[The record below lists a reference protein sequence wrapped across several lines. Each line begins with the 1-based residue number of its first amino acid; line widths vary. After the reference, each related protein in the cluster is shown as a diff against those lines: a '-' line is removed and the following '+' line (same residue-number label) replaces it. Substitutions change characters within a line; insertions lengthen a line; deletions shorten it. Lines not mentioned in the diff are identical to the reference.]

1 MRKKRGES
9 KLNENEIGNLILL
22 AALLFGTLF
31 RFFPSWLAGF
41 PINDGGMFYT
51 MMKDLQAS
59 HFIPPV
65 FTTYNNLNIP
75 FAYPP
80 LALYIGAG
88 LDSLF
93 NVSLIKLL
101 QWLPALIYS
110 LCVLFFYFF
119 AHEVLED
126 KLKSTIATLI
136 FTFTPHLNTWLSA
149 GGGLTRSFGTLF
161 MMLTVM
167 YAYRLFAKN
176 NSKAILGV
184 IIFGSLT
191 VLSHTESTIFAIAL
205 PIYIWISKS
214 RSAKSALQ
222 GGLIATGVLVLAG
235 PWYGWIIYKHGFETL
250 LSALTTAGQT
260 IWSVLRLINVDI
272 ITEEPYLDLLGVFGI
287 LGMTFLVIKKE
298 YFIPLMLVVIFLV
311 EPRSAHT
318 IGNIPLAMAGGIF
331 LADTLLPALGKV
343 GEEQNPNNSR
353 GIKIFLIISIP
364 YLLVNS
370 IYQGYMLSQNHLS
383 KSEQTAMT
391 WIKENTPED
400 SQFLMITGEPEA
412 MCDSSA
418 EWFPALTER
427 KSLSTLQGR
436 EWILGRRFGEFIGH
450 KSGIQNCI
458 DKGLD
463 CLKHESNYFGADYD
477 YIYISIQTPTNNCQS
492 TETSARTTSGLI
504 AALEAEGNQE
514 YSFKYRSEKIIL
526 FEKKII
532 KNKKSH
538 SLHGLYLKL

>member
-31 RFFPSWLAGF
+31 RFFPSWLASF
-41 PINDGGMFYT
+41 PINDGGMFFV

-88 LDSLF
+88 ISSLF
-93 NVSLIKLL
+93 NISLIKIL
-101 QWLPALIYS
+101 QWLPPLINS
-110 LCVLFFYFF
+110 LCVLFFYFL
-119 AHEVLED
+119 AQEVLED
-126 KLKSTIATLI
+126 KLKSTIAALI
-136 FTFTPHLNTWLSA
+136 FAFTPHLNTWLSA

-167 YAYRLFAKN
+167 YSYRLFAKN
-176 NSKAILGV
+176 NSKATLGV

-191 VLSHTESTIFAIAL
+191 VLSHTESTVFAIAL
-205 PIYIWISKS
+205 PIYVWLSKS

-222 GGLIATGVLVLAG
+222 GGLIAIGVLILAG
-235 PWYGWIIYKHGFETL
+235 LWYGWVIYKHGFETL
-250 LSALTTAGQT
+250 LSALTTGGQT

-298 YFIPLMLVVIFLV
+298 YFIPLMLMVIFLV

-331 LADTLLPALGKV
+331 LANILLPALEKIS
-343 GEEQNPNNSR
+343 GEQIPNNNR
-353 GIKIFLIISIP
+353 GIKVFLIISIP

-370 IYQGYMLSQNHLS
+370 IYQGYMLSQNHVS
-383 KSEQTAMT
+383 GDEQKAMA

-400 SQFLMITGEPEA
+400 SQFLVITGEPEA

-427 KSLSTLQGR
+427 ESLSTLQGR

-450 KSGIQNCI
+450 RINLQNCI
-458 DKGLD
+458 DKNIG
-463 CLKHESNYFGADYD
+463 CLNNEAEYLGASFD
-477 YIYISIQTPTNNCQS
+477 YIYISVKTPTNNCKATDIS
-492 TETSARTTSGLI
+492 GKTTRGLI
-504 AALEAEGNQE
+504 VGLENSIS
-514 YSFKYRSEKIIL
+514 YSIQYHSEDGVIFEKI
-526 FEKKII
+526 K
-532 KNKKSH
+532 
-538 SLHGLYLKL
+538 

>member
-1 MRKKRGES
+1 MRKKRGKS

-31 RFFPSWLAGF
+31 RFFPSWLASF
-41 PINDGGMFYT
+41 PINDGGMFFV

-59 HFIPPV
+59 RFIPPA

-88 LDSLF
+88 ISSLF
-93 NVSLIKLL
+93 NISLIKIL
-101 QWLPALIYS
+101 QWLPPLINS
-110 LCVLFFYFF
+110 LCVLFFYFLS
-119 AHEVLED
+119 HEVLED
-126 KLKSTIATLI
+126 KFKSTIAALI
-136 FTFTPHLNTWLSA
+136 FAFTPHLNTWLSA

-167 YAYRLFAKN
+167 YSHRLFAKN

-191 VLSHTESTIFAIAL
+191 VLSHTESTVFAITL
-205 PIYIWISKS
+205 PIYVWLLKS

-222 GGLIATGVLVLAG
+222 GGLIAIGVLVLAG
-235 PWYGWIIYKHGFETL
+235 PWYVWVIYSHGFETL
-250 LSALTTAGQT
+250 LSALTTGGQT

-298 YFIPLMLVVIFLV
+298 YFIPLMLVAIFLV

-318 IGNIPLAMAGGIF
+318 IVNIPLAMAGGIF
-331 LADTLLPALGKV
+331 LANILLPALEKIS
-343 GEEQNPNNSR
+343 EEQIPNNNR
-353 GIKIFLIISIP
+353 GIKVFLIISIP

-370 IYQGYMLSQNHLS
+370 IYQGFTLSQNHLS

-400 SQFLMITGEPEA
+400 SQFLVITGEPEA

-427 KSLSTLQGR
+427 ESLSTLQGR
-436 EWILGRRFGEFIGH
+436 EWILGKKFGEFIGH

-458 DKGLD
+458 DQGLD
-463 CLKHESNYFGADYD
+463 CLKLESDYFGADYD
-477 YIYISIQTPTNNCQS
+477 YIYVSIQTPTNNCKS
-492 TETSARTTSGLI
+492 VEISARTTSGLI
-504 AALEAEGNQE
+504 ATLEAEGKQE
-514 YSFKYRSEKIIL
+514 YSIKYRSEKIVL
-526 FEKKII
+526 FEKKDNE
-532 KNKKSH
+532 K
-538 SLHGLYLKL
+538 

>member
-9 KLNENEIGNLILL
+9 KLNQNEIGNLILI

-31 RFFPSWLAGF
+31 RFFPSWLASF

-51 MMKDLQAS
+51 MMKDLQVN

-80 LALYIGAG
+80 LALYIGVG
-88 LDSLF
+88 ISSLF
-93 NVSLIKLL
+93 NISLIEILR
-101 QWLPALIYS
+101 WLPPFVNS
-110 LCVLFFYFF
+110 LCVLVFYFL
-119 AHEVLED
+119 AQEILED
-126 KLKSTIATLI
+126 KYKSAIAALI
-136 FTFTPHLNTWLSA
+136 FALTPHLNTWLSA

-167 YAYRLFAKN
+167 YSYRLFAKN

-191 VLSHTESTIFAIAL
+191 VLSHTESTVFAIAL
-205 PIYIWISKS
+205 PLYVWLSKS

-222 GGLIATGVLVLAG
+222 GGLIAIGVFMLAG

-250 LSALTTAGQT
+250 LSALTTGGQT

-272 ITEEPYLDLLGVFGI
+272 ITEEPYFDLLGVFSI

-298 YFIPLMLVVIFLV
+298 YFIPLMLIVIFV
-311 EPRSAHT
+311 AEPRSAHT

-353 GIKIFLIISIP
+353 GIKVFLIIFIAS
-364 YLLVNS
+364 LLVNS
-370 IYQGYMLSQNHLS
+370 IYQGFMLSQNHVS
-383 KSEQTAMT
+383 KDEQTAML
-391 WIKENTPED
+391 WVKENTPED
-400 SQFLMITGEPEA
+400 SQFLVITGEPEA

-436 EWILGRRFGEFIGH
+436 EWILGKKFGEFIGH

-458 DKGLD
+458 DQGLD
-463 CLKHESNYFGADYD
+463 CLKLESDYFGADYD
-477 YIYISIQTPTNNCQS
+477 YIYVSIQTPTNNCKS
-492 TETSARTTSGLI
+492 VEISARTTSGLI
-504 AALEAEGNQE
+504 ATLEAEGKQE
-514 YSFKYRSEKIIL
+514 YSIKYRSEKIVL
-526 FEKKII
+526 FEKKDNE
-532 KNKKSH
+532 K
-538 SLHGLYLKL
+538 